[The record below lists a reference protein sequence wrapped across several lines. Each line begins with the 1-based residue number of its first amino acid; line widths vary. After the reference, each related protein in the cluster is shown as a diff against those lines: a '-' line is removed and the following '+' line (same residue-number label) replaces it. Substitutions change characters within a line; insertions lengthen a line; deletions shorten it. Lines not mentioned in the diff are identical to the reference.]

1 MIFTITGEPRGK
13 QRPRVTTRGGYAH
26 AYTPTETTAYEKR
39 IKYGYVMQG
48 GRKIDGPIKLELW
61 AFLQIPKSISKK
73 RAKEMK
79 GAPCTK
85 KPDADNILKIVMDA
99 LNGTAYGDDKQVA
112 LAVIHKSYWLE
123 GKLVVDIQEV

>member
-48 GRKIDGPIKLELW
+48 GSKIDGAVRLEVW
-61 AFLQIPKSISKK
+61 AFMQIPKSASKK
-73 RAKEMK
+73 HAAELE
-79 GAPCTK
+79 GTPCTK

-99 LNGTAYGDDKQVA
+99 LQGTAYCDDKQITE
-112 LAVIHKSYWLE
+112 AVIHKSSWPE
-123 GKLVVDIQEV
+123 GKLVIDIQEV